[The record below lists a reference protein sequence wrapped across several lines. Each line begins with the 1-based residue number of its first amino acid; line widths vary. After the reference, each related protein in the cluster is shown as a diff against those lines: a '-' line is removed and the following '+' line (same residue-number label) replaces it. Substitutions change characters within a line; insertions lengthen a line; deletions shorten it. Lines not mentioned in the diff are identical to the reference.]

1 MTNAFLEELCK
12 KWGGK
17 TSLCPFFEKNHNR
30 AYLSINSLK
39 FYTVCFNCMSRS
51 RFKTLDF
58 TPDKAF
64 ETMTATS
71 ETARISEKNVS
82 NIILN

>member
-1 MTNAFLEELCK
+1 
-12 KWGGK
+12 
-17 TSLCPFFEKNHNR
+17 
-30 AYLSINSLK
+30 
-39 FYTVCFNCMSRS
+39 MSRS
-51 RFKTLDF
+51 MFKTLDF

-64 ETMTATS
+64 GTMTGTS